1 MQNIF
6 VNTSFSTI
14 KFVSEYY
21 KPQEIFDKAVD
32 SWVFIFD
39 SISDQ
44 YKIQEMCDKAVP
56 NDLFIL
62 KYGLDSYKIEELLPN
77 QKSFFFLHRW

>member
-1 MQNIF
+1 
-6 VNTSFSTI
+6 
-14 KFVSEYY
+14 
-21 KPQEIFDKAVD
+21 
-32 SWVFIFD
+32 
-39 SISDQ
+39 
-44 YKIQEMCDKAVP
+44 MCDKAVP